1 MLRSHFFPKTSTM
14 KKIAFL
20 LLLFSSHTI
29 YAQEN
34 ITTPK
39 LKAKDLT
46 ASQLVSS
53 EAYYFTTLQDFKKL
67 APNSPVL
74 NQDFSGFNASYG
86 SNTNVGGGLS
96 ALIGF
101 SIYNKKRG
109 EYLPNCTLRIGLQ
122 GYGMTQLSQSYN
134 KNTTVTLDTLYSAST
149 QTTVYIDSNY
159 YHNISMS
166 KSATNLALD
175 LSLIY
180 NSNPERRFQIH
191 GGIGLNVGA
200 AIASRTNIDE
210 FETSKINVRANGAQV
225 YGNNTQ
231 VYGNNNYNNAFT
243 LEAYRNK
250 TGILGAVYF
259 PIGYNFRLS
268 NKKEFL
274 KNIFLFGEFRPA
286 VSITHIPELFVN
298 VNTNFSGLFGIKF
311 TFKSNSHI

>member
-1 MLRSHFFPKTSTM
+1 
-14 KKIAFL
+14 
-20 LLLFSSHTI
+20 
-29 YAQEN
+29 
-34 ITTPK
+34 
-39 LKAKDLT
+39 
-46 ASQLVSS
+46 
-53 EAYYFTTLQDFKKL
+53 
-67 APNSPVL
+67 
-74 NQDFSGFNASYG
+74 
-86 SNTNVGGGLS
+86 
-96 ALIGF
+96 
-101 SIYNKKRG
+101 
-109 EYLPNCTLRIGLQ
+109 
-122 GYGMTQLSQSYN
+122 
-134 KNTTVTLDTLYSAST
+134 
-149 QTTVYIDSNY
+149 
-159 YHNISMS
+159 MS

-225 YGNNTQ
+225 YGNN
-231 VYGNNNYNNAFT
+231 NYNNAFA

-298 VNTNFSGLFGIKF
+298 VNANFSGLFGIKF